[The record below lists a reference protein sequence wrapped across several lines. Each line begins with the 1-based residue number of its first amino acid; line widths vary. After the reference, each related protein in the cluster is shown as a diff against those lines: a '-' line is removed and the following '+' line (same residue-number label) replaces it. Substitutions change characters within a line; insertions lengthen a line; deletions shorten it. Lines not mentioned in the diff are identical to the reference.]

1 MKKFIPKTELTP
13 IGKIV
18 KSEIEKTNQIRQN
31 AKIEQYI
38 IMPNHIH
45 IILEIFDDNHKGTV
59 LPCAPTVEKFGKP
72 TSKTVC
78 TIVRYLKSGVTRIYN
93 QKNKI
98 NIQLWQRGFY
108 ERIIRNEKEYFQICE
123 YIKNNPINF
132 INNIDKCL

>member
-1 MKKFIPKTELTP
+1 M
-13 IGKIV
+13 
-18 KSEIEKTNQIRQN
+18 
-31 AKIEQYI
+31 
-38 IMPNHIH
+38 
-45 IILEIFDDNHKGTV
+45 

-72 TSKTVC
+72 TSKTVY

>member
-45 IILEIFDDNHKGTV
+45 FILEIFDDNHKGTV
-59 LPCAPTVEKFGKP
+59 PRAPTVEKFGKP

-108 ERIIRNEKEYFQICE
+108 ERIIRNEKEYFLICE